1 MNILQNLPATLEQL
15 SRALGKKKTEVNPLL
30 QNLVREGKV
39 KQEPQENNSFIYTPI
54 KQQNK
59 EIKK

>member
-1 MNILQNLPATLEQL
+1 MNILPHLPATLEQL
-15 SRALGKKKTEVNPLL
+15 SKALGKKKTEVNPLL

-39 KQEPQENNSFIYTPI
+39 KQEPQETDSFIYKI
-54 KQQNK
+54 IK